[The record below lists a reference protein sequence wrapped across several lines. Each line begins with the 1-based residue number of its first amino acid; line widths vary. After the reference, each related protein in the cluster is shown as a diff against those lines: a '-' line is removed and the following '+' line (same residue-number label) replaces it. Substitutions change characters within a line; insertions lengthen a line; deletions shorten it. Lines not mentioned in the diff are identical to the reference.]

1 MAEAGCQAQPGAGRA
16 PRRQPGCPVT
26 LAGRTGRPYLAPA
39 SGGARRRASHRAGL
53 AQLVEHLICNQGVAG
68 SNPAAGTTLPQV
80 REPPPQAPPRP
91 RRKEDI
97 AAGRQP
103 VIASI
108 PAVSP
113 DLAQAFAEGTTVQLR
128 RLLPSCRR
136 APSLPAAAL
145 LGAAPAL
152 PIPFPADPA
161 PAAHPAPPL
170 YQAFFSALPFPAP
183 PPR

>member
-1 MAEAGCQAQPGAGRA
+1 MSFCVVFFFFFKQKTAYEMRISDWSSDVCSSDL
-16 PRRQPGCPVT
+16 PGCPVT

-80 REPPPQAPPRP
+80 QEPPPQAPPRP

-128 RLLPSCRR
+128 RLLPYSRR
-136 APSLPAAAL
+136 APPLPPAAL
-145 LGAAPAL
+145 CGAP
-152 PIPFPADPA
+152 
-161 PAAHPAPPL
+161 PAPPL
-170 YQAFFSALPFPAP
+170 
-183 PPR
+183 PRSE